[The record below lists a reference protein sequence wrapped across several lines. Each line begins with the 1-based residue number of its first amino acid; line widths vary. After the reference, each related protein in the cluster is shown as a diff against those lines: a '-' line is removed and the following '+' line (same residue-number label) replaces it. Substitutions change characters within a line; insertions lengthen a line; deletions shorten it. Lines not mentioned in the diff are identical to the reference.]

1 MVPIDQ
7 AGSNFSFICKKF
19 YISKILNEI
28 GLNGTL
34 SPTYGF
40 SSMKYGFS
48 SIFHEIQNFYD
59 KSYFYFSFKQFWATE
74 NSKPILAKIE
84 NINFKANA
92 IKLFRDLLFPRFILN
107 YLILI

>member
-19 YISKILNEI
+19 YISKVLNEI